1 MQTSSTPNVTT
12 EPKSVRR
19 TYAVIRF
26 KRRIALPRFTVEDG
40 ERWSFLVWGKQ
51 QTRLEQIRRGER
63 FEFGGAQVLAQDV
76 EIIYEGRGGLEYN
89 IASGAI
95 SDPQI
100 IEALRKKSAEQ
111 LSPLEVDINSE
122 S

>member
-76 EIIYEGRGGLEYN
+76 EIIYEGRGGLEHS
-89 IASGAI
+89 IARGEI

-100 IEALRKKSAEQ
+100 IKALRTKAAEEFI
-111 LSPLEVDINSE
+111 PLDVDTDSE
-122 S
+122 